1 MTNAESIYYHS
12 IMRVKISLCLLLLF
26 LFFPL
31 QANALTVP
39 PIGTGSADRMGPK
52 EIRETFRERRQEARE
67 AITARR
73 EEFKLRLQAL
83 RDQKKR
89 MIIERIDTRMASANK
104 KTTTRLASVLERIQ
118 SILNKIIEKAGII
131 KAKGLDTSAL
141 DSATASAQIA
151 IDNASAVVASQSA
164 MVYVIQIASE
174 SALRE
179 NVGSTVSELR
189 LDLRDAHKA
198 VVDAKQAVMNAA
210 MELAK
215 LRPTATGS
223 AQ

>member
-1 MTNAESIYYHS
+1 
-12 IMRVKISLCLLLLF
+12 MRLKIAFCLLIAILLI
-26 LFFPL
+26 PL
-31 QANALTVP
+31 QANAQINVS
-39 PIGTGSADRMGPK
+39 GTDSADLMMRK
-52 EIRETFRERRQEARE
+52 KDQFRERRQETRE
-67 AITARR
+67 AIQTRR
-73 EEFKLRLQAL
+73 EELKQRLQTL
-83 RDQKKR
+83 RDQSKKV
-89 MIIERIDTRMASANK
+89 IVERIDTRMASANK
-104 KTTTRLASVLERIQ
+104 KTIARLSGVLERLQ
-118 SILNKIIEKAGII
+118 SILNKIVEKAGII
-131 KAKGLDTSAL
+131 KTKGGDTTVL
-141 DSATASAQIA
+141 DSATSSAQIA
-151 IDNASAVVASQSA
+151 IDNAKSVVASQSA

-215 LRPTATGS
+215 FNERRIFKERPATGS

>member
-1 MTNAESIYYHS
+1 
-12 IMRVKISLCLLLLF
+12 MRVKIVLCVLTLVVL
-26 LFFPL
+26 FPL
-31 QANALTVP
+31 QT
-39 PIGTGSADRMGPK
+39 SAQTSTASAGRMGPK
-52 EIRETFRERRQEARE
+52 EVREAFRERRQETRE
-67 AITARR
+67 AIQARR
-73 EEFKLRLQAL
+73 EEFKQRLQTL
-83 RDQKKR
+83 RDQRKR
-89 MIIERIDTRMASANK
+89 TIVERIDTRMASANK

-118 SILNKIIEKAGII
+118 SILNKIIERAGLV
-131 KAKGLDTSAL
+131 KAKGVDTAAL

-151 IDNASAVVASQSA
+151 IDNAKAVVASQSA

-174 SALRE
+174 SAIKE

-198 VVDAKQAVMNAA
+198 VIDAKQAVMNAV

-215 LRPTATGS
+215 FNGKSIFKNKPATSS

>member
-1 MTNAESIYYHS
+1 
-12 IMRVKISLCLLLLF
+12 MRLKIAFCLLITVLLI
-26 LFFPL
+26 PL
-31 QANALTVP
+31 QGYAQTNVS
-39 PIGTGSADRMGPK
+39 GTDSADLMMEK
-52 EIRETFRERRQEARE
+52 KDQFRERRQETRE
-67 AITARR
+67 AIQARR
-73 EEFKLRLQAL
+73 EELKQRLGTL
-83 RDQKKR
+83 RDQRKR
-89 MIIERIDTRMASANK
+89 TIIERIDTRMASINK
-104 KTTTRLASVLERIQ
+104 KSIARLSGVLERIQ

-131 KAKGLDTSAL
+131 KAKGGDTTAL
-141 DSATASAQIA
+141 DSATAFAQIA
-151 IDNASAVVASQSA
+151 IDNAKSVVASQSA

-179 NVGSTVSELR
+179 NVGSSVSELR

-215 LRPTATGS
+215 FNERRIFKERPATGS